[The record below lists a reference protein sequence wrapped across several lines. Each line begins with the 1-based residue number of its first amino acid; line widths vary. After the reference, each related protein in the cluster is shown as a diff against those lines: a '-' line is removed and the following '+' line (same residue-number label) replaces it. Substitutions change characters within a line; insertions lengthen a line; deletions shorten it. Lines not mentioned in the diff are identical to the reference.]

1 MQPAA
6 LKPVLADEPT
16 GLKLLYWLET
26 QAFWISALKTPECCP
41 DCAFCSIS
49 VLRELRLTSED
60 VN

>member
-16 GLKLLYWLET
+16 ALDPRYWLEP
-26 QAFWISALKTPECCP
+26 QAFWISALKTPECCS
-41 DCAFCSIS
+41 DYAFCSIS
-49 VLRELRLTSED
+49 VLRELRLTSQD